1 VTGPYASEEF
11 RLIAARLIPSPGQ
24 LRGAATS
31 KSNLEFRGPLMSSI
45 EKTRR
50 DFLKAGSAALA
61 ASAVSWNASSYAAIV
76 GANDRVRV
84 GVVGCGDRMKSALI
98 PAFLE
103 HAKELNFEF
112 VAVSDIWSRRRE
124 EGAAYVQKLSGSAV
138 DAVRNN
144 DELYARKDVDA
155 VLIATADFQHAL
167 HGVEAVEAGRDA
179 YVEKP
184 TAHTMKDARRF
195 LAAVKK
201 TGKIVQV
208 GTQRRSTPS
217 YQKAAEYIKSGQ
229 FGDIVMVEMTWNVNQ
244 PGRWRRP
251 DVVPLLKE
259 QDTDWKRYLLECP
272 YEPFDARKY
281 LEFRLFWPY
290 SSGIPDQ
297 WLVHQID
304 TVHWFTGLPH
314 PRSVV
319 ANGGIYLWK
328 DGRQN
333 WDTMTAVFDYGPLDD
348 RSKGF
353 QVQYSSRFTNSAGG
367 VKELYYS
374 NGGMIDMDKQT
385 VTPTGG
391 LNARNAAEMGMKANQ
406 LPSFSLVEHAEAVS
420 TAADTGKDPMTS
432 ANMRNWMECVRSR
445 KTPNASIEAGY
456 SHSIALCMNV
466 AAIQTGEKVTF
477 DDKTQQVMA
486 GGKVYA

>member
-1 VTGPYASEEF
+1 MT
-11 RLIAARLIPSPGQ
+11 IHN
-24 LRGAATS
+24 
-31 KSNLEFRGPLMSSI
+31 SN
-45 EKTRR
+45 RR
-50 DFLKAGSAALA
+50 DFMKASGAAVA
-61 ASAVSWNASSYAAIV
+61 ATAVSWNARSYAAIL
-76 GANDRVRV
+76 GANDRVNV
-84 GVVGCGDRMKSALI
+84 GVVGCGDRMKQSLI
-98 PAFLE
+98 PAFQQ
-103 HAKELNFEF
+103 HAKELNFQF
-112 VAVSDIWSRRRE
+112 VAISDLWSRRRE
-124 EGAAYVQKLSGSAV
+124 EGVAYIQKQSGNTV

-155 VLIATADFQHAL
+155 VLVATADFQHAQ
-167 HGVEAVEAGRDA
+167 HGIEAVNAGRDA

-184 TAHTMKDARRF
+184 TAHTMDDARNF
-195 LAAVKK
+195 LSAVKK

-208 GTQRRSTPS
+208 GTQRRSTPA
-217 YQKAAEYIKSGQ
+217 YMKAAEYIKSGA

-259 QDTDWKRYLLECP
+259 QDTDWKRYLLNCP
-272 YEPFDARKY
+272 YEPFNARKY

-348 RSKGF
+348 LTKGF

-391 LNARNAAEMGMKANQ
+391 LRAREAAAMGLKENL
-406 LPSFSLVEHAEAVS
+406 LPSISLVEKAEAAS
-420 TAADTGKDPMTS
+420 TDADTGRDPMTS

-456 SHSIALCMNV
+456 NHSVALCMNI

-477 DDKTQQVMA
+477 NDKTQQVIA
-486 GGKVYA
+486 GGKVFA

>member
-1 VTGPYASEEF
+1 MNSESNNRREF
-11 RLIAARLIPSPGQ
+11 
-24 LRGAATS
+24 LRMG
-31 KSNLEFRGPLMSSI
+31 G
-45 EKTRR
+45 
-50 DFLKAGSAALA
+50 AALA
-61 ASAVSWNASSYAAIV
+61 ATRVSWNASSYANIL

-84 GVVGCGDRMKSALI
+84 GVVGCGDRMKSSLV
-98 PAFLE
+98 PAFQE
-103 HAKELNFEF
+103 NCKQLNFEL
-112 VAVSDIWSRRRE
+112 VAVSDLWNRRRE
-124 EGAAYVQKLSGSAV
+124 EGAAYIQKLNGNPV
-138 DAVRNN
+138 VAVRNN
-144 DELYARKDVDA
+144 DELYARNDVDA
-155 VLIATADFQHAL
+155 VLVATADFQHAL
-167 HGVEAVEAGRDA
+167 HGVEAVRAGRDA

-184 TAHTMKDARRF
+184 TAHTMADARLF

-217 YQKAAEYIKSGQ
+217 YQKAAEYIQSGK

-251 DVVPLLKE
+251 SVVNLLKE
-259 QDTDWKRYLLECP
+259 QDTDWKRYLLNRP
-272 YEPFDARKY
+272 YEPFDPRKY

-328 DGRQN
+328 DGREN

-348 RSKGF
+348 LSKGF

-374 NGGMIDMDKQT
+374 NGGMIDMDKQR
-385 VTPTGG
+385 VTPEGG
-391 LNARNAAEMGMKANQ
+391 MQAGEAAAVGLRPNL
-406 LPSFSLVEHAEAVS
+406 LPSFPLVEGAEAVS
-420 TAADTGKDPMTS
+420 TAADTGGDPMTS

-456 SHSIALCMNV
+456 NHSVALCMNI

-477 DDKTQQVMA
+477 NDQTQQVMA
-486 GGKVYA
+486 GGKAYE

>member
-1 VTGPYASEEF
+1 MSMQENNRREF
-11 RLIAARLIPSPGQ
+11 LKTA
-24 LRGAATS
+24 GAA
-31 KSNLEFRGPLMSSI
+31 
-45 EKTRR
+45 
-50 DFLKAGSAALA
+50 AAVTA
-61 ASAVSWNASSYAAIV
+61 FSVNASSYAAIP

-84 GVVGCGDRMKSALI
+84 GVVGFGDRMKDGDL
-98 PAFLE
+98 PAFYQ
-103 HAKELNFEF
+103 HARELNFQI
-112 VAVSDIWSRRRE
+112 VAVSDIWNRRRE
-124 EGAAYVQKLSGSAV
+124 EGVAHIKKLSGTNDPV
-138 DAVRNN
+138 DPVRNN

-155 VLIATADFQHAL
+155 VIIATADFQHAL
-167 HGVEAVEAGRDA
+167 HGIEAVEAGRDA

-184 TAHTMKDARRF
+184 TAHTMEDARKF

-201 TGKIVQV
+201 TGRIVQI

-217 YQKAAEYIKSGQ
+217 YMKAAEYIKSGK

-251 DVVPLLKE
+251 DVVPLLKKE
-259 QDTDWKRYLLECP
+259 DTDWKRYLMNRP
-272 YEPFDARKY
+272 DEPFDARKY

-304 TVHWFTGLPH
+304 TVHWFAGLPH
-314 PRSVV
+314 PRSCV

-328 DGRQN
+328 DGRKN

-348 RSKGF
+348 LTKGF
-353 QVQYSSRFTNSAGG
+353 QVQYTSRFTNSAGG

-374 NGGMIDMDKQT
+374 NGGMLDMSKQT

-391 LNARNAAEMGMKANQ
+391 LSERSAAEMGMKANL
-406 LPSFSLVEHAEAVS
+406 LPSFSLVEKADTVS
-420 TAADTGKDPMTS
+420 TDADTHGDPETS

-445 KTPNASIEAGY
+445 KTPNAPIEAGY
-456 SHSIALCMNV
+456 AHSIALCMNI

-477 DDKTQQVMA
+477 DDKTQEVLA
-486 GGKVYA
+486 GGKLYA

>member
-1 VTGPYASEEF
+1 MT
-11 RLIAARLIPSPGQ
+11 LH
-24 LRGAATS
+24 
-31 KSNLEFRGPLMSSI
+31 NNN
-45 EKTRR
+45 RR
-50 DFLKAGSAALA
+50 EFLKASTAAVA
-61 ASAVSWNASSYAAIV
+61 ATAVSWSASSYAAIV

-84 GVVGCGDRMKSALI
+84 GVVGCGDRMKQALI
-98 PAFLE
+98 PAFSQ
-103 HAKELNFEF
+103 HAKELNFQF
-112 VAVSDIWSRRRE
+112 VAVSDIWSLRRE
-124 EGAAYVQKLSGSAV
+124 EGAAYIQKVSGDTV
-138 DAVRNN
+138 TPVRNN

-155 VLIATADFQHAL
+155 VLIATADFQHAR
-167 HGVEAVEAGRDA
+167 HGTEAVNAGRDA

-184 TAHTMKDARRF
+184 TAHTMEDARLFR
-195 LAAVKK
+195 AAVRKS
-201 TGKIVQV
+201 GKIVQV

-217 YQKAAEYIKSGQ
+217 YQRAAEYIKSGK

-259 QDTDWKRYLLECP
+259 ADTDWKRYLMNRP

-304 TVHWFTGLPH
+304 TVHWFSGYPH

-348 RSKGF
+348 LTKGF

-374 NGGMIDMDKQT
+374 NAGMIDMDKQK
-385 VTPTGG
+385 VTPEGG
-391 LNARNAAEMGMKANQ
+391 LSAKSAAEMKMQANL
-406 LPSFSLVEHAEAVS
+406 LPSFSLGSDAPVS
-420 TAADTGKDPMTS
+420 TAADTHGDPQTS
-432 ANMRNWMECVRSR
+432 ANMRNWMECIRSR

-466 AAIQTGEKVTF
+466 AAIQTGQKVTF

>member
-1 VTGPYASEEF
+1 ME
-11 RLIAARLIPSPGQ
+11 
-24 LRGAATS
+24 
-31 KSNLEFRGPLMSSI
+31 SNQNN
-45 EKTRR
+45 RR
-50 DFLKAGSAALA
+50 EFLKTGSAALA
-61 ASAVSWNASSYAAIV
+61 ATAVAMNARSYGQV
-76 GANDRVRV
+76 MGANDRVRV
-84 GVVGCGDRMKSALI
+84 GIVGCGDRMKQGDL
-98 PAFLE
+98 PAF
-103 HAKELNFEF
+103 HANEADMNFHI
-112 VAVSDIWSRRRE
+112 VAVSDIWKNRRE
-124 EGAAYVQKLSGSAV
+124 EGTAYIEKLCGYPV
-138 DAVRNN
+138 EAVRNN

-155 VLIATADFQHAL
+155 VIIATADFQHAY
-167 HGVEAVEAGRDA
+167 HGAEAVEAGRDA

-184 TAHTMKDARRF
+184 IAHTMADARKIR
-195 LAAVKK
+195 AAVKK

-208 GTQRRSTPS
+208 GTQRRSTPA
-217 YQKAAEYIKSGQ
+217 YQKAAEYIQSGK

-251 DVVPLLKE
+251 EVVPLLKE
-259 QDTDWKRYLLECP
+259 EDTDWKRYLINRP

-314 PRSVV
+314 PRSCV

-328 DGRQN
+328 DGRKN

-348 RSKGF
+348 LSKGF
-353 QVQYSSRFTNSAGG
+353 QVQYTSRFTNSAGG

-391 LNARNAAEMGMKANQ
+391 LTARSAAEMKMQANL
-406 LPSFSLVEHAEAVS
+406 LPSFSLVEKAQTMDTDANTGAHGDPQ
-420 TAADTGKDPMTS
+420 TA

-445 KTPNASIEAGY
+445 KTPNAPIDAGY

-466 AAIQTGEKVTF
+466 AAIYTGKKVTF
-477 DDKTQQVMA
+477 DEKTQQVMA
-486 GGKVYA
+486 GGEVFA

>member
-1 VTGPYASEEF
+1 MLKE
-11 RLIAARLIPSPGQ
+11 
-24 LRGAATS
+24 
-31 KSNLEFRGPLMSSI
+31 NN
-45 EKTRR
+45 RR
-50 DFLKAGSAALA
+50 EFLKAGGAALA
-61 ASAVSWNASSYAAIV
+61 ASAFASSARSYAAIR

-84 GVVGCGDRMKSALI
+84 GIVGCGDRMKGGDL
-98 PAFLE
+98 PAF
-103 HAKELNFEF
+103 HKSAKELNFQI
-112 VAVSDIWSRRRE
+112 VAVSDIWNRRRE
-124 EGAAYVQKLSGSAV
+124 EGADFIEKLCGNRP
-138 DAVRNN
+138 DPVRNN

-155 VLIATADFQHAL
+155 VIIATADFQHAY
-167 HGVEAVEAGRDA
+167 HGAEAAKAGRDA

-184 TAHTMKDARRF
+184 IAHTMSDARMI
-195 LAAVKK
+195 LDAVKK
-201 TGKIVQV
+201 SGRIVQV

-217 YQKAAEYIKSGQ
+217 YIKAAEYIKSGK

-251 DVVPLLKE
+251 KDVPLLKE
-259 QDTDWKRYLLECP
+259 QDTDWRRYLLDRTMV
-272 YEPFDARKY
+272 PFNARHY

-314 PRSVV
+314 PRSCV

-328 DGRQN
+328 DGRTN

-348 RSKGF
+348 LSKGF
-353 QVQYSSRFTNSAGG
+353 QVQYTSRFTNSAGG

-374 NGGMIDMDKQT
+374 NGGMLDMAKQT

-391 LNARNAAEMGMKANQ
+391 LTAKSAAEMNMQPNL
-406 LPSFSLVEHAEAVS
+406 LPGFSLVEKAETVS
-420 TAADTGKDPMTS
+420 TDANTHGDPETA

-445 KTPNASIEAGY
+445 KTPNAPIEAGY
-456 SHSIALCMNV
+456 SHSVALCMNI
-466 AAIQTGEKVTF
+466 AAIQTGEKITF
-477 DDKTQQVMA
+477 DEKTQQVLA
-486 GGKVYA
+486 GGKPYEA

>member
-1 VTGPYASEEF
+1 MSGAVLVTTAASWTATSYAS
-11 RLIAARLIPSPGQ
+11 
-24 LRGAATS
+24 
-31 KSNLEFRGPLMSSI
+31 
-45 EKTRR
+45 
-50 DFLKAGSAALA
+50 
-61 ASAVSWNASSYAAIV
+61 IV
-76 GANDRVRV
+76 GANDRVKV
-84 GVVGCGDRMKSALI
+84 GVIGCGDRMKGALI
-98 PAFLE
+98 PAFSQ
-103 HAKELNFEF
+103 HAKEMNFEF
-112 VAVSDIWSRRRE
+112 VAVSDIWNRRRE
-124 EGAAYVQKLSGSAV
+124 EGAAYIQKVSGDTV
-138 DAVRNN
+138 VPVRNN

-155 VLIATADFQHAL
+155 VLIATADFQHAR
-167 HGVEAVEAGRDA
+167 HGAEAVNAGRDA

-184 TAHTMKDARRF
+184 TAHTMEDARLFR
-195 LAAVKK
+195 AAVKK

-217 YQKAAEYIKSGQ
+217 YQKAAEYIQSGK
-229 FGDIVMVEMTWNVNQ
+229 FGEIVMVEMTWNVNQ

-251 DVVPLLKE
+251 DVVPLLKAE
-259 QDTDWKRYLLECP
+259 DTDWKRYLMNRP

-304 TVHWFTGLPH
+304 TVHWFSGLPH

-328 DGRQN
+328 DGRKN

-348 RSKGF
+348 LSKGF

-374 NGGMIDMDKQT
+374 NAGMIDMDKQR
-385 VTPTGG
+385 VTPDGG
-391 LNARNAAEMGMKANQ
+391 LKEKAAAEMGMKPNL
-406 LPSFSLVEHAEAVS
+406 LPSFALSDNVEAVS
-420 TAADTGKDPMTS
+420 TAADTKGDPQTS

-456 SHSIALCMNV
+456 AHSIALCMNV
-466 AAIQTGEKVTF
+466 AAIQTGQKVTF
-477 DDKTQQVMA
+477 DDKTQQVMV

>member
-1 VTGPYASEEF
+1 MIVVPAQGPVSAQKPNDKDPAM
-11 RLIAARLIPSPGQ
+11 L
-24 LRGAATS
+24 S
-31 KSNLEFRGPLMSSI
+31 KENN
-45 EKTRR
+45 RR
-50 DFLKAGSAALA
+50 EFLKTGATALA
-61 ASAVSWNASSYAAIV
+61 ATAFASSASSYAAIP

-84 GVVGCGDRMKSALI
+84 GVVGCGDRMKGALI
-98 PAFLE
+98 PAFLQNS
-103 HAKELNFEF
+103 KDMNFQL
-112 VAVSDIWSRRRE
+112 VAVSDIWNRRRE
-124 EGAAYVQKLSGSAV
+124 EGAAYIQKLSGNPIA
-138 DAVRNN
+138 AVRNN
-144 DELYARKDVDA
+144 DDLYSRNDVDA

-167 HGVEAVEAGRDA
+167 HGVEAVNAGRDA

-184 TAHTMKDARRF
+184 TAHTMPDARKF
-195 LAAVKK
+195 LAAVHR
-201 TGKIVQV
+201 TGRIVQV

-217 YQKAAEYIKSGQ
+217 YQKAAAYIKTGA
-229 FGDIVMVEMTWNVNQ
+229 FGPIVMVEMTWNVNQ

-251 DVVPLLKE
+251 NVVPLLKE
-259 QDTDWKRYLLECP
+259 EDTDWRRYLLNRP
-272 YEPFDARKY
+272 YEPFNARKY

-314 PRSVV
+314 PRSCV

-348 RSKGF
+348 LSSGF
-353 QVQYSSRFTNSAGG
+353 QVQYTSRFTNSAGG

-374 NGGMIDMDKQT
+374 NGGMIDMNKQT
-385 VTPTGG
+385 VTSTGG
-391 LNARNAAEMGMKANQ
+391 LTAKDAASMGMKANL
-406 LPSFSLVEHAEAVS
+406 LPSFSLVEHAEVES
-420 TAADTGKDPMTS
+420 TAANTGADPMTS

-445 KTPNASIEAGY
+445 KTPNAPIEAGY

-466 AAIQTGEKVTF
+466 AAIQTGLKVTF

-486 GGKVYA
+486 GGKVYE

>member
-1 VTGPYASEEF
+1 MAFEE
-11 RLIAARLIPSPGQ
+11 
-24 LRGAATS
+24 T
-31 KSNLEFRGPLMSSI
+31 N
-45 EKTRR
+45 RR
-50 DFLKAGSAALA
+50 DFLKLGGAAAAATA
-61 ASAVSWNASSYAAIV
+61 ASWSATSYASIV
-76 GANDRVRV
+76 GANDRVKV
-84 GVVGCGDRMKSALI
+84 GVVGCGDRMKGALI
-98 PAFLE
+98 PAFVE
-103 HAKELNFEF
+103 HSKELNFEL
-112 VAVSDIWSRRRE
+112 VAVSDIWNRRRE
-124 EGAAYVQKLSGSAV
+124 EGAAFIQKLSGSAV
-138 DAVRNN
+138 TPVRNN

-167 HGVEAVEAGRDA
+167 HGVEAVNAGRDA

-184 TAHTMKDARRF
+184 TAHTMADARAFR
-195 LAAVKK
+195 AAVHK

-208 GTQRRSTPS
+208 GTQRRSTPG
-217 YQKAAEYIKSGQ
+217 YQKAYEYIQSGK

-259 QDTDWKRYLLECP
+259 EDTDWKRYLMNRP
-272 YEPFDARKY
+272 YAPFDARKY

-348 RSKGF
+348 ASKGF
-353 QVQYSSRFTNSAGG
+353 QVQYTSRFTNSAGG
-367 VKELYYS
+367 TKELYYS
-374 NGGMIDMDKQT
+374 NAGMLDMDKQR
-385 VTPTGG
+385 VTPEGG
-391 LNARNAAEMGMKANQ
+391 LQTGSAAEMGMKANL
-406 LPSFSLVEHAEAVS
+406 LPSFSLVEKAEAVS
-420 TAADTGKDPMTS
+420 TAANTKGDPQTS

-456 SHSIALCMNV
+456 SHSIALCMNI
-466 AAIQTGEKVTF
+466 AAIQTGQRVTF
-477 DDKTQQVMA
+477 DDKTQQVMV

>member
-1 VTGPYASEEF
+1 MSM
-11 RLIAARLIPSPGQ
+11 Q
-24 LRGAATS
+24 
-31 KSNLEFRGPLMSSI
+31 SND
-45 EKTRR
+45 RR
-50 DFLKAGSAALA
+50 EFLKMGGAALA
-61 ASAVSWNASSYAAIV
+61 TTAVSWNARSYASVV
-76 GANDRVRV
+76 GANDRVKV
-84 GVVGCGDRMKSALI
+84 GIIGYGDRMRQGDI
-98 PAFLE
+98 PAFQA
-103 HAKELNFEF
+103 HAKEMNFEI
-112 VAVSDIWSRRRE
+112 VAVSDIWNKKRE
-124 EGAAYVQKLSGSAV
+124 EGAAYLQKLNGNTV
-138 DAVRNN
+138 VPVRNN
-144 DELYARKDVDA
+144 DELYARKDIDA
-155 VLIATADFQHAL
+155 VIIATADFQHAR
-167 HGVEAVEAGRDA
+167 HGAEAVNAGRDA

-184 TAHTMKDARRF
+184 TAHTMEDARMFR
-195 LAAVKK
+195 AAVKK
-201 TGKIVQV
+201 SNQIVQI
-208 GTQRRSTPS
+208 GTQRRSTPA
-217 YQKAAEYIKSGQ
+217 YQKAAEYIQSGK
-229 FGDIVMVEMTWNVNQ
+229 FGDIVMVEMSWNVNQ

-259 QDTDWKRYLLECP
+259 EDTDWKRYLMNRP

-314 PRSVV
+314 PRSCV

-328 DGRQN
+328 DGRKN

-348 RSKGF
+348 LTKGF
-353 QVQYSSRFTNSAGG
+353 QVQYTSRFTNSAGG

-374 NGGMIDMDKQT
+374 NAGMIDMDKQT
-385 VTPTGG
+385 VTPNGG
-391 LNARNAAEMGMKANQ
+391 LSAKSAAEMKMEPNL
-406 LPSFSLVEHAEAVS
+406 LPSFSLVEKAEPMS
-420 TAADTGKDPMTS
+420 TAADMKGDPQTA

-466 AAIQTGEKVTF
+466 AAIQTGLKATF

>member
-1 VTGPYASEEF
+1 MPVH
-11 RLIAARLIPSPGQ
+11 Q
-24 LRGAATS
+24 
-31 KSNLEFRGPLMSSI
+31 ND
-45 EKTRR
+45 RR
-50 DFLKAGSAALA
+50 QFLKTGSTALA
-61 ASAVSWNASSYAAIV
+61 ASALFSTASSYAQIS
-76 GANDRVRV
+76 GSNDRVKV
-84 GVVGCGDRMKSALI
+84 GVIGCGDRMKSALI

-103 HAKELNFEF
+103 HSKELNFQF

-124 EGAAYVQKLSGSAV
+124 EGAAYIQKLSGNPI
-138 DAVRNN
+138 DPVRNN
-144 DELYARKDVDA
+144 DELYARKDIDA
-155 VLIATADFQHAL
+155 VIIATADFQHAL
-167 HGVEAVEAGRDA
+167 HGVEAVNAGRDA

-184 TAHTMKDARRF
+184 TAHTMDDARKFR
-195 LAAVKK
+195 AAVHK
-201 TGKIVQV
+201 TGKVVQV

-217 YQKAAEYIKSGQ
+217 YQKAAEYIQSGK

-259 QDTDWKRYLLECP
+259 EDTDWKRYLLNRP
-272 YEPFDARKY
+272 MVPFDARKY

-348 RSKGF
+348 LTKGF

-385 VTPTGG
+385 VTPVGG
-391 LNARNAAEMGMKANQ
+391 LSAKSAAEMSMKSNL
-406 LPSFSLVEHAEAVS
+406 LPSFSLVEKAETVS
-420 TAADTGKDPMTS
+420 TDADTHSDPQTS

-466 AAIQTGEKVTF
+466 AAIQTGQKVTF
-477 DDKTQQVMA
+477 DDKTQQVIV
-486 GGKVYA
+486 GNKPYA

>member
-1 VTGPYASEEF
+1 MTLTDG
-11 RLIAARLIPSPGQ
+11 
-24 LRGAATS
+24 
-31 KSNLEFRGPLMSSI
+31 NLLTNG
-45 EKTRR
+45 TRR
-50 DFLKAGSAALA
+50 QFLKTGSAALA
-61 ASAVSWNASSYAAIV
+61 ATAVSWNAKSYAAIA

-84 GVVGCGDRMKSALI
+84 GVVGCGDRMKQSLI

-103 HAKELNFEF
+103 SAKELNFEF
-112 VAVSDIWSRRRE
+112 VAISDLWSRRRE
-124 EGAAYVQKLSGSAV
+124 EGVAYIQKLSGATV

-155 VLIATADFQHAL
+155 VLVATADFQHAL
-167 HGVEAVEAGRDA
+167 HGVEAVNAGRDA

-184 TAHTMKDARRF
+184 TAHTMADAKAFR
-195 LAAVKK
+195 AAVHK

-208 GTQRRSTPS
+208 GTQRRSTPA
-217 YQKAAEYIKSGQ
+217 YIKAADYIKSGQ

-251 DVVPLLKE
+251 DQVPLLKE
-259 QDTDWKRYLLECP
+259 EDTDWKRYLLNRP
-272 YEPFDARKY
+272 HVPFDARKY

-328 DGRQN
+328 DGREN

-348 RSKGF
+348 LTKGF

-374 NGGMIDMDKQT
+374 NGGMIDMDKQQ

-391 LNARNAAEMGMKANQ
+391 LSAREAAAMGMKENKLKA
-406 LPSFSLVEHAEAVS
+406 FSLSEEAQGS
-420 TAADTGKDPMTS
+420 YTDANTGKDPMTS

-456 SHSIALCMNV
+456 SHSVALCMNV
-466 AAIQTGEKVTF
+466 AAIQTGQKVTF
-477 DDKTQQVMA
+477 DEKTQQIMA

>member
-1 VTGPYASEEF
+1 MAFEEMSRREF
-11 RLIAARLIPSPGQ
+11 VKKTAAVAGTV
-24 LRGAATS
+24 ATW
-31 KSNLEFRGPLMSSI
+31 
-45 EKTRR
+45 T
-50 DFLKAGSAALA
+50 A
-61 ASAVSWNASSYAAIV
+61 ASYAKV
-76 GANDRVRV
+76 DGANDRVRV
-84 GVVGCGDRMKSALI
+84 AVVGCGDRMKGALI
-98 PAFLE
+98 PAFLGNC
-103 HAKELNFEF
+103 KETNFEF
-112 VAVSDIWSRRRE
+112 VAISDLWNRRRE
-124 EGAAYVQKLSGSAV
+124 EGVAYIQKLGGPKV
-138 DAVRNN
+138 DTVRNN

-155 VLIATADFQHAL
+155 VLIATADFQHAK
-167 HGVEAVEAGRDA
+167 HGVEAVKAGRDA

-184 TAHTMKDARRF
+184 TAHTMKDAKAIRD
-195 LAAVKK
+195 AVHAS
-201 TGKIVQV
+201 GKIVQV

-217 YQKAAEYIKSGQ
+217 YQRAYEYIQSGK
-229 FGDIVMVEMTWNVNQ
+229 FGDINMVEMTWNVNQ

-251 DVVPLLKE
+251 EVVPLLKE
-259 QDTDWKRYLLECP
+259 EDTDWKRYLLNRP
-272 YEPFDARKY
+272 HVPFDARKY

-304 TVHWFTGLPH
+304 TVHWFSGLPH

-348 RSKGF
+348 PTKGF

-391 LNARNAAEMGMKANQ
+391 LSAKSAAEMGMKPNL
-406 LPSFSLVEHAEAVS
+406 LPGFSLVEHAESAS
-420 TAADTGKDPMTS
+420 TAADTGADPQTS

-466 AAIQTGEKVTF
+466 AAIQTGQKVTF
-477 DDKTQQVMA
+477 DDKTQQVIV